1 MSGRLVPLAL
11 VFAAVVGTASAQD
24 ATKPASRTATK
35 QTTKK
40 PAAKPVPAPVT
51 LGPDGLRLGTDLAV
65 VGDSIIARTTWPPA
79 GQARFV
85 AAARGKRLL
94 LDLARLDLDVRKD
107 SARARA
113 FRQVIATKSPLP
125 IGTAFTLHGPFG
137 TLTTKI
143 TGFDVWSSR
152 VVATLALTPAIDS
165 LARKNDKLTAVA
177 ERVGVP
183 LPESA
188 AVVSPPAAASPTAA
202 SAAAASPAATS
213 PAASSPTASSS
224 AVSSTMVTEPCVRDS
239 LSADLKAREKWLK
252 DSLDLVV
259 KNTPRPA
266 YTGVSKKV
274 ITRGTRVLGCF
285 GALGRLA
292 MAMMLRDD
300 RGEWFVERVVI
311 VDDKGKVTPLKVA
324 DFRFRA
330 HEILGAYDVD
340 GDGVDEL
347 VTRATT
353 ERAGAVTVLR
363 LDVKAKRLERMA
375 AGFAW
380 EDF

>member
-1 MSGRLVPLAL
+1 MSVRHVPLVF
-11 VFAAVVGTASAQD
+11 VFAALAGLASAQGSTTPV
-24 ATKPASRTATK
+24 AKPAS
-35 QTTKK
+35 K
-40 PAAKPVPAPVT
+40 PAAKPAAPVT
-51 LGPDGLRLGTDLAV
+51 APIKLGPDGLRLGTDLAV
-65 VGDSIIARTTWPPA
+65 VGDSIIARITWPPA

-113 FRQVIATKSPLP
+113 FRQVIAGKSPIP
-125 IGTAFTLHGPFG
+125 IGTAFTLHGKFG
-137 TLTTKI
+137 TINTKI
-143 TGFDVWSSR
+143 AGLEVWSSR
-152 VVATLALTPAIDS
+152 VVATLELTPAIDS
-165 LARKNDKLTAVA
+165 MAKKDDKLTAVA
-177 ERVGVP
+177 ERVGVA
-183 LPESA
+183 LPVRA
-188 AVVSPPAAASPTAA
+188 PAAASAPAA
-202 SAAAASPAATS
+202 VSSAAASQPAAVSPITS
-213 PAASSPTASSS
+213 TAVPTDA
-224 AVSSTMVTEPCVRDS
+224 EPCTRDS
-239 LSADLKAREKWLK
+239 ISTELKTREKWLK

-266 YTGVSKKV
+266 YTGFSKKV
-274 ITRGTRVLGCF
+274 ITRFTRVLGCF
-285 GALGRLA
+285 GSYGRLA
-292 MAMMLRDD
+292 LAMMLRDD

-311 VDDKGKVTPLKVA
+311 VDDNGKVTPLKVT

-340 GDGVDEL
+340 GDGIDEL
-347 VTRATT
+347 ATRATT

-363 LDVKAKRLERMA
+363 LDVKAKKLERMA

>member
-1 MSGRLVPLAL
+1 MSGRRLSLLLLAL
-11 VFAAVVGTASAQD
+11 SCATTAHAQG
-24 ATKPASRTATK
+24 ATKPTA
-35 QTTKK
+35 K
-40 PAAKPVPAPVT
+40 PAAKPTAPTPASIK
-51 LGPDGLRLGTDLAV
+51 LGPDGLRLGTDLTV
-65 VGDSIIARTTWPPA
+65 VGDSLLARITWPPA
-79 GQARFV
+79 GQARFL

-94 LDLARLDLDVRKD
+94 LDLGRLDLDVRKD

-113 FRQVIATKSPLP
+113 FRQVVPGKSPLP
-125 IGTAFTLHGPFG
+125 VGTAFTLHGKFG
-137 TLTTKI
+137 TIPTKI

-152 VVATLALTPAIDS
+152 VVATLELPASVDS
-165 LARKNDKLTAVA
+165 MVKKDDKLTAVA
-177 ERVGVP
+177 DRVGVP
-183 LPESA
+183 LPVSA
-188 AVVSPPAAASPTAA
+188 APVAPAAPAA
-202 SAAAASPAATS
+202 SS
-213 PAASSPTASSS
+213 PAASSPS
-224 AVSSTMVTEPCVRDS
+224 AATLADAVPCTRDS
-239 LSADLKAREKWLK
+239 IDADLKAREKWLK

-285 GALGRLA
+285 GLGRLA

-311 VDDKGKVTPLKVA
+311 VDDNGKVTPLKVS

-340 GDGVDEL
+340 GDGIDEL
-347 VTRATT
+347 ATRATT

-363 LDVKAKRLERMA
+363 LDPKTKKLERIA

>member
-1 MSGRLVPLAL
+1 MSARLVPLAL
-11 VFAAVVGTASAQD
+11 VFAALTGTALAQGATRPVSSASKP
-24 ATKPASRTATK
+24 ATKAPA
-35 QTTKK
+35 
-40 PAAKPVPAPVT
+40 PKPVPPPIK

-113 FRQVIATKSPLP
+113 FQQVIATRSPIP
-125 IGTAFTLHGPFG
+125 IGTAFTLHGTFG
-137 TLTTKI
+137 TIATKI

-165 LARKNDKLTAVA
+165 MAKKNDKLTAVA

-183 LPESA
+183 LPVRA
-188 AVVSPPAAASPTAA
+188 AASSAAASP
-202 SAAAASPAATS
+202 S
-213 PAASSPTASSS
+213 AASSPIASSS
-224 AVSSTMVTEPCVRDS
+224 AASPVASSSASSSSAASSTTESEPCVRDS
-239 LSADLKAREKWLK
+239 LSADLKEREKWLK
-252 DSLDLVV
+252 DSLELVV

-300 RGEWFVERVVI
+300 RGQWFVERVVI

-324 DFRFRA
+324 DFRFRS

-340 GDGVDEL
+340 GDGIDEL

-363 LDVKAKRLERMA
+363 LDVKQKKLERMA